1 MTESEKNVPHFNES
15 IDQNKEIRGNSR
27 RGGDAPPEVQQKI
40 IDIIIEEA
48 RKLKFDNR
56 DIAYYI
62 AIAKRESGFNPDA
75 ASASSTASGIAQVI
89 DKTGTTLGINDANR
103 FDARSSIKAGL
114 NYFVLLKNS
123 LTRKYGKTTGEY
135 EALIYYCYHYG
146 EFAVNRKEVV
156 NGQLQVK
163 EPLPFSTI
171 KGNAKYNDSQT
182 VVDEA
187 TRIEKILNGT
197 HGLQIQLTDVLGKAM
212 AGRKVLVVQKVAKPV
227 AKDVAPTAALA
238 ASSTP
243 STTPSTPANSAPATP
258 STSPNTT
265 PAPANI
271 APEKVPTQA
280 MAAIQ
285 PMSAETAS
293 TALEI
298 EWQLQA
304 IEITTDADG
313 HLPEIEAESQQPFLI
328 LVPRIDFKA
337 YNEAVAKG
345 EIPEEPV
352 VHHVL
357 PHNGEQ
363 TDLPAIKTDSPK
375 DAAPI
380 KSAVAKNSKPLPV
393 QSVENPKN
401 IYAAVDA
408 PARAPLPA
416 PSKSAEAHISL
427 EDALNLL
434 RNTSAFGDAVAST
447 FVYIKQFVTR
457 PKLPATPLN
466 EATPT
471 VKAKARTQT
480 IGSSL
485 QNKDI
490 KQTKIKDQT
499 TTAEKPV
506 QKLVEVDAEATW
518 MKFALAEQTKGGD
531 DAVKQVK
538 GKPSDSSEWNA
549 LHTKRENAE
558 KAVVDL
564 NRHLKHETA
573 KPEKKRD
580 AAKLRTLPEQIEEQH
595 NIAKESD
602 ERMREIEK
610 TYNNDDIV
618 KYLESTGLERDQA
631 RKDETFWC
639 ASYVNWCVKQAGF
652 SGPKGAPAAESWKN
666 WGVELK
672 EPRYGAITV
681 VTRAQG
687 KYHVGFF
694 TGIEEKE
701 QTVGF
706 EDVETVDKKGHK
718 AIHKKPIRK
727 KVKLIKLLSG
737 NMGSESRIKDLA
749 DWLETE
755 DPTDKKR
762 AYQYLVSYR
771 WPK

>member
-1 MTESEKNVPHFNES
+1 MTEPEKNVPHFNES

-146 EFAVNRKEVV
+146 EFSVNRKEVV
-156 NGQLQVK
+156 NGQPQVK

-212 AGRKVLVVQKVAKPV
+212 AGRKVVVVQKVAKPV
-227 AKDVAPTAALA
+227 AKDAAPTAALA

-243 STTPSTPANSAPATP
+243 STTPSTPVNSVPA
-258 STSPNTT
+258 T

-271 APEKVPTQA
+271 APEKEPTQA
-280 MAAIQ
+280 VAAIQ

-313 HLPEIEAESQQPFLI
+313 HLPEIETESQQPFLV

-337 YNEAVAKG
+337 YNKAVAKG

-363 TDLPAIKTDSPK
+363 TDLPAIKTDSLK

-380 KSAVAKNSKPLPV
+380 KNAVAKNSKPLPV
-393 QSVENPKN
+393 KSVENPKD
-401 IYAAVDA
+401 IYAAADA
-408 PARAPLPA
+408 SARAPLPA

-466 EATPT
+466 EAIPT

-518 MKFALAEQTKGGD
+518 MKFALAEQTKHD
-531 DAVKQVK
+531 DDEVKRK
-538 GKPSDSSEWNA
+538 SGKPSDSSEWSA
-549 LHTKRENAE
+549 LHTKRKNAE
-558 KAVVDL
+558 KALVNL
-564 NRHLKHETA
+564 NRDLKQETA
-573 KPEKKRD
+573 KSEKKRD
-580 AAKLRTLPEQIEEQH
+580 AAKLKALSEQIEEQQE
-595 NIAKESD
+595 IVKESD
-602 ERMREIEK
+602 DRMREIEK
-610 TYNNDDIV
+610 IYNNEDIV

-631 RKDETFWC
+631 RNDETAWC

-666 WGVELK
+666 WGIELK

-694 TGIEEKE
+694 TGITEKE

-706 EDVETVDKKGHK
+706 EDVETVDKKGK
-718 AIHKKPIRK
+718 KTMQKKPIK
-727 KVKLIKLLSG
+727 KNIKFVKLLSG
-737 NMGSESRIKDLA
+737 NIGPKSDIEDIA

-762 AYQYLVSYR
+762 AYKYLVSYR

>member
-1 MTESEKNVPHFNES
+1 MTEPEKNVPHFNES

-48 RKLKFDNR
+48 RKLKFNNR

-146 EFAVNRKEVV
+146 EFSVNRKEVV
-156 NGQLQVK
+156 NGQPQVK

-171 KGNAKYNDSQT
+171 IGNAKYNDSQM

-197 HGLQIQLTDVLGKAM
+197 HGLQIQLTDVLGKAT
-212 AGRKVLVVQKVAKPV
+212 AGRKVVVVQKIAKPV
-227 AKDVAPTAALA
+227 AKVAAPTAALA

-243 STTPSTPANSAPATP
+243 STTPSTPANSAP
-258 STSPNTT
+258 
-265 PAPANI
+265 
-271 APEKVPTQA
+271 EKVPTQA
-280 MAAIQ
+280 LPAIQ

-304 IEITTDADG
+304 SEITTDADG
-313 HLPEIEAESQQPFLI
+313 YLPEIETESQQPFLV

-380 KSAVAKNSKPLPV
+380 KSAVAENNKSLPV
-393 QSVENPKN
+393 KSVENPKN
-401 IYAAVDA
+401 IYAAADA
-408 PARAPLPA
+408 SARAPLPA

-518 MKFALAEQTKGGD
+518 MKFALAEQTKHD
-531 DAVKQVK
+531 DDEVKRK
-538 GKPSDSSEWNA
+538 TGKPSDISEWNA
-549 LHTKRENAE
+549 LHTKRKNAE

-564 NRHLKHETA
+564 NRDLKQEAA

-580 AAKLRTLPEQIEEQH
+580 TAKLKALSEQIEEQQE
-595 NIAKESD
+595 IVKESD
-602 ERMREIEK
+602 DRMREIEK
-610 TYNNDDIV
+610 TYNNEDIV
-618 KYLESTGLERDQA
+618 KYLESAGLERDQA
-631 RKDETFWC
+631 RNDETAWC

-666 WGVELK
+666 WGIELK

-718 AIHKKPIRK
+718 TIYKKPIK
-727 KVKLIKLLSG
+727 KKIKLIKLLSG
-737 NMGSESRIKDLA
+737 NMGPKSDIEDLA

-762 AYQYLVSYR
+762 AYKYLVSYR